1 MITLERIRL
10 VNWHNFADTVIDV
23 GNRCLL
29 AGDNGSGKSTIIDAI
44 QYAMAADLRKARF
57 NAAAGDRKGGRDLI
71 GYVRCKLGADDTEYH
86 RGDTVAHVM
95 LEFSWPRSTAGMG
108 GELPGRFV
116 AAVCVEAY
124 TDGKV
129 SEHFWIGDNLSVA
142 AVPVRTTEGTPG
154 NPGIPLVYRQF
165 RERLA
170 GTEIFFYD
178 SKRFYLKDFTNR
190 LGVYRRYAEYN
201 PYLEAFTRSVSFT
214 PLVSVDRF
222 VCDYIL
228 EDRPVEI
235 TAMKDNLE
243 SYKEA
248 DRQARGAVLRI
259 DALKKINSR
268 AVEWRNCLSLILKQE
283 YLKLRI
289 ERDLE
294 AQKREDKSRRLAEAE
309 EKIRFLE
316 KEIAGLDR
324 QRFEW
329 GQEQRETEASLAA
342 NETHLL
348 YQRIEERI
356 RRLQKDL
363 EEAEP
368 RRDRFL
374 LLKSQCEDLLGRPLG
389 EDPAADMQVVEEEEA
404 KSRAEK
410 DVERRLKTEA
420 ALALREALAELAD
433 LEQGILRYPEA
444 PTSFR
449 NALEAAGINAWFLA
463 DTAEI
468 DDPAW
473 ADAVE
478 GWLNTRRFAL
488 LVDPG
493 EFQKALE
500 IYDRLP
506 RSVGGALLPNLE
518 KMRDAAKRKGSLAE
532 LVSATSPYAR
542 IYLDYVLGEV
552 IRADLS
558 NLKKYAF
565 AVTKECMSYGN
576 HTASRIREDVYRRH
590 YLGQAARKERQ
601 EFLRAESERLKRE
614 RDAAESREKEAENR
628 EELFHRAAR
637 TITELQFLVSAV
649 EDCEKFAADL
659 ARSQEELAA
668 VDTASFR
675 ELQEKRDALAARI
688 RDAETDMN
696 RLHGNLGGVNQSAAA
711 LREELAALERSLEE
725 KAGVIRAFGEAHPLE
740 IGECEAYAEKQI
752 ERSNL
757 RDLANNY
764 ESTLKGN
771 RTKVENL
778 KKEYQNLAQG
788 YDREFNALLSLDPA
802 ENGEAERIL
811 KRLEISELPEYRE
824 KIARARRDAE
834 REFKEHFI
842 SRLNELIEEARESF
856 QEINEILRVLSF
868 GRDQYRF
875 TLEERNDRKGQI
887 EIIRKAAAIPAQEET
902 LFSQITDPVELKA
915 AQDLFER
922 ILNANLDSPE
932 LRSICDY
939 RTYFRYDIK
948 IKETDVIDPASGKP
962 MELSLSKVLR
972 EKSGGETQTPYY
984 VAIAAS
990 FYRFYKP
997 QPETTIRLVM
1007 FDEAFNRMDDER
1019 IGKILKFYRDLNI
1032 QLISSVP
1039 TEKIEAIA
1047 PHMDR
1052 INLVIRHGFSA
1063 KVRDFHSDETASGA
1077 PNADG
1082 VTSAGDARTAAG
1094 SSNADDV
1101 TFGGDARTAA
1111 GAANADG
1118 VTSGGKVAAVKAE
1131 S

>member
-10 VNWHNFADTVIDV
+10 VNWHNFADTVIDI

-57 NAAAGDRKGGRDLI
+57 NAAAGDRKGGRDLA

-95 LEFSWPRSTAGMG
+95 LEFSWNAGG
-108 GELPGRFV
+108 GPDADSIFV

-124 TDGKV
+124 TDGKIT
-129 SEHFWIGDNLSVA
+129 EHFWIGDNITVA
-142 AVPVRTTEGTPG
+142 AVPVRAADGEPG
-154 NPGIPLVYRQF
+154 NLGVPLVYRRF
-165 RERLA
+165 RDSMGEDR
-170 GTEIFFYD
+170 IVFYD
-178 SKRFYLKDFTNR
+178 SKRLYLRDFTVR
-190 LGVYRRYAEYN
+190 LGVFRRYAEYN

-259 DALKKINSR
+259 EALKKINSR
-268 AVEWRNCLSLILKQE
+268 AAEWRNYQGLILKQE
-283 YLKLRI
+283 YLKLCI

-294 AQKREDKSRRLAEAE
+294 KQKRSDTLCRLGEAE

-316 KEIAGLDR
+316 KEITGLDR

-329 GQEQRETEASLAA
+329 EQEQRETEMSLAA
-342 NETHLL
+342 NETRIL
-348 YQRIEERI
+348 YLRIEERI
-356 RRLQKDL
+356 DRLQKNL

-374 LLKSQCEDLLGRPLG
+374 LLKSQCESLLGRPLG
-389 EDPAADMQVVEEEEA
+389 EDPAADMRVVEDEEA
-404 KSRAEK
+404 RSRAEK
-410 DVERRLKTEA
+410 DEARRLETET
-420 ALALREALAELAD
+420 ALALREALSELAD
-433 LEQGILRYPEA
+433 LEKGLPRYPEA
-444 PTSFR
+444 PETLR
-449 NALEAAGINAWFLA
+449 GALEKAGIDAWFLA

-488 LVDPG
+488 LVDPA
-493 EFQKALE
+493 EFQRALE

-518 KMRDAAKRKGSLAE
+518 KMRDAVKRKGSLAE
-532 LVSATSPYAR
+532 LVSAASPYAR

-552 IRADLS
+552 MRADIPS
-558 NLKKYAF
+558 LKKHAF

-590 YLGQAARKERQ
+590 YLGQAARKERR
-601 EFLRAESERLKRE
+601 EFLRTESERLKKE
-614 RDAAESREKEAENR
+614 RDAAEIRGKEAEIR
-628 EELFHRAAR
+628 EDLFHRAAR
-637 TITELQFLVSAV
+637 TITELQFLLPAV
-649 EDCEKFAADL
+649 ETCEKLSAGLDR
-659 ARSQEELAA
+659 ARTELAA

-688 RDAETDMN
+688 RNAETDIN
-696 RLHGNLGGVNQSAAA
+696 RLHGNLGGVNQSAASF
-711 LREELAALERSLEE
+711 REELAALDASLEG
-725 KAGVIRAFGEAHPLE
+725 KAAFIRSFGEAHPLE
-740 IGECEAYAEKQI
+740 IGECENYAEKQI
-752 ERSNL
+752 EKNSL
-757 RDLANNY
+757 RDLANSY
-764 ESTLKGN
+764 ESTLKGF
-771 RTKVENL
+771 RSRLENL
-778 KKEYQNLAQG
+778 KREYQNLAQN
-788 YDREFNALLSLDPA
+788 YDREFNALLSLDPS
-802 ENGEAERIL
+802 EHDEAERIL

-856 QEINEILRVLSF
+856 NEINDILKTLNF

-875 TLEERNDRKGQI
+875 TLEERSDRKGQI

-902 LFSQITDPVELKA
+902 LFSQITDPAEYKA

-948 IKETDVIDPASGKP
+948 IKETDVINAASGNP

-997 QPETTIRLVM
+997 QIETTIRLVM

-1063 KVRDFHSDETASGA
+1063 KVRDFHSDEAAAGEV
-1077 PNADG
+1077 NADG
-1082 VTSAGDARTAAG
+1082 VTSAGKAG
-1094 SSNADDV
+1094 
-1101 TFGGDARTAA
+1101 
-1111 GAANADG
+1111 
-1118 VTSGGKVAAVKAE
+1118 AVKAE

>member
-10 VNWHNFADTVIDV
+10 VNWHNFADTVIDI

-57 NAAAGDRKGGRDLI
+57 NAAAGDRKGGRDLA

-95 LEFSWPRSTAGMG
+95 LEFSWPRSAASTGTG
-108 GELPGRFV
+108 LPAADKAPAHGRFT

-129 SEHFWIGDNLSVA
+129 TEHFWIGDEVPVA
-142 AVPVRTTEGTPG
+142 EVPVRTAEGAPF
-154 NPGIPLVYRQF
+154 VYRRF
-165 RERLA
+165 RDNLA
-170 GTEIFFYD
+170 GDRIVFYD
-178 SKRFYLKDFTNR
+178 SKRLYLRDFTGR
-190 LGVYRRYAEYN
+190 LGVFRRYAEYN

-235 TAMKDNLE
+235 TTMKDNLE

-248 DRQARGAVLRI
+248 DRQARNAALRI
-259 DALKKINSR
+259 DALKKITGR
-268 AVEWRNCLSLILKQE
+268 AAEWRNYQGLILKQE
-283 YLKLRI
+283 FLKLRI

-294 AQKREDKSRRLAEAE
+294 EQKRADKLRRLAEAE

-316 KEIAGLDR
+316 REIAGLDR
-324 QRFEW
+324 RRFEW
-329 GQEQRETEASLAA
+329 EQEQRETETSLAA
-342 NETHLL
+342 NETHIL
-348 YQRIEERI
+348 YLRIEERI
-356 RRLQKDL
+356 GRLQKDL

-374 LLKSQCEDLLGRPLG
+374 LLKSQCESLLGRPLD
-389 EDPAADMQVVEEEEA
+389 EDPARDLEAVEEEEA
-404 KSRAEK
+404 KNRAEK
-410 DVERRLKTEA
+410 DEARRLKTEA
-420 ALALREALAELAD
+420 AAALREVLAELAD
-433 LEQGILRYPEA
+433 LDKGILRYPEA
-444 PTSFR
+444 PTALR
-449 NALEAAGINAWFLA
+449 DALEKAGIAAWFLA

-488 LVDPG
+488 LVDPA

-500 IYDRLP
+500 IYDGLP
-506 RSVGGALLPNLE
+506 RNIGGALLPNLE
-518 KMRDAAKRKGSLAE
+518 KMRDAEKRKGSLAE
-532 LVSATSPYAR
+532 LVSASSPYAR

-552 IRADLS
+552 IRAGIDD
-558 NLKKYAF
+558 LKKYPF
-565 AVTKECMSYGN
+565 AVTKECMSYGS
-576 HTASRIREDVYRRH
+576 HTASRIREEVYRRH
-590 YLGQAARKERQ
+590 YLGQAARKERR
-601 EFLRAESERLKRE
+601 EFLQAESERLKGE
-614 RDAAESREKEAENR
+614 RDTAEAREKEAEKR

-637 TITELQFLVSAV
+637 TITELQFLLPALAA
-649 EDCEKFAADL
+649 CERLAADL
-659 ARSQEELAA
+659 ARSREELAA
-668 VDTASFR
+668 VDTAGFR
-675 ELQEKRDALAARI
+675 ELQEKREALI
-688 RDAETDMN
+688 RQIREAETEIN
-696 RLHGNLGGVNQSAAA
+696 RLHGSLGGVNRDAAA
-711 LREELAALERSLEE
+711 LREESAALEVSLAE
-725 KAGVIRAFGEAHPLE
+725 KAAVIRSFGEAHPLE

-752 ERSNL
+752 EKNSL
-757 RDLANNY
+757 RDLSGSY
-764 ESTLKGN
+764 ESTLKN
-771 RTKVENL
+771 FRSRTENL
-778 KKEYQNLAQG
+778 KKEYQNLVQN
-788 YDREFNALLSLDPA
+788 YEREFNAFLSLEPS

-811 KRLEISELPEYRE
+811 RRLEISELPEYRE

-856 QEINEILRVLSF
+856 QEINEILRSLSF

-875 TLEERNDRKGQI
+875 TLEERSDRKGQI
-887 EIIRKAAAIPAQEET
+887 EIIRKAAAIPPQEET
-902 LFSQITDPVELKA
+902 LFSQITDPAELKA

-948 IKETDVIDPASGKP
+948 IRETDVIDPASGKP

-997 QPETTIRLVM
+997 QTETTVRLVM

-1032 QLISSVP
+1032 QIISSVP

-1063 KVRDFHSDETASGA
+1063 KVRDFHSDETV
-1077 PNADG
+1077 PAD
-1082 VTSAGDARTAAG
+1082 AATAEA
-1094 SSNADDV
+1094 
-1101 TFGGDARTAA
+1101 
-1111 GAANADG
+1111 
-1118 VTSGGKVAAVKAE
+1118 
-1131 S
+1131 

>member
-10 VNWHNFADTVIDV
+10 VNWHNFADAVIDI

-57 NAAAGDRKGGRDLI
+57 NAAAGDRKGGRDLM

-95 LEFSWPRSTAGMG
+95 LEFSWPRNTASG
-108 GELPGRFV
+108 PAVQGRFI
-116 AAVCVEAY
+116 AGVCVEAY
-124 TDGKV
+124 TDGKLT
-129 SEHFWIGDNLSVA
+129 EHFWLGDEVSVA
-142 AVPVRTTEGTPG
+142 EIAVRTAEGA
-154 NPGIPLVYRQF
+154 PGISGNPLVYRQF
-165 RERLA
+165 RNSLESDA
-170 GTEIFFYD
+170 IIFYE
-178 SKRFYLKDFTNR
+178 SKRLYLKDFTGR
-190 LGVYRRYAEYN
+190 LGVFRRYAEYN

-248 DRQARGAVLRI
+248 DRQARNAILRI
-259 DALKKINSR
+259 EALKKINSR
-268 AVEWRNCLSLILKQE
+268 AAEWRNYQGLILKQE

-294 AQKREDKSRRLAEAE
+294 EQRREDKTRRLGEAE

-324 QRFEW
+324 RRFEW
-329 GQEQRETEASLAA
+329 EQEQRETEASLAA
-342 NETHLL
+342 NETHIL
-348 YQRIEERI
+348 YTRIEERI
-356 RRLQKDL
+356 GRLQKDL
-363 EEAEP
+363 EEAAP
-368 RRDRFL
+368 RRDRFF
-374 LLKSQCEDLLGRPLG
+374 LLKGQCESLLGRPLG
-389 EDPAADMQVVEEEEA
+389 TDPARDMEAVEAEEA
-404 KSRAEK
+404 GSRAEK
-410 DVERRLKTEA
+410 DETRRLKTDA
-420 ALALREALAELAD
+420 ALALRETLSELAD
-433 LEQGILRYPEA
+433 LEKGLLRYPEA
-444 PTSFR
+444 PTALR
-449 NALEAAGINAWFLA
+449 EALEKAGIDAWFLA

-488 LVDPG
+488 LVDPA
-493 EFQKALE
+493 EFQRALE
-500 IYDRLP
+500 IYDKLP
-506 RSVGGALLPNLE
+506 RNVGGALLPNLE
-518 KMRDAAKRKGSLAE
+518 KMRDAEKRKGSLAE
-532 LVSATSPYAR
+532 LVSASSPYAR

-552 IRADLS
+552 IRAEIGS
-558 NLKKYAF
+558 LKRYPF
-565 AVTKECMSYGN
+565 AVTRECMSYGS
-576 HTASRIREDVYRRH
+576 HTASRIREEVYRRH
-590 YLGQAARKERQ
+590 YLGQAARKERR
-601 EFLRAESERLKRE
+601 EFLQAESERLKRE
-614 RDAAESREKEAENR
+614 RDAAEAREKEAASR

-637 TITELQFLVSAV
+637 TITELQFLLPAV
-649 EDCEKFAADL
+649 EACEKLSADL
-659 ARSQEELAA
+659 ARSREELAA

-675 ELQEKRDALAARI
+675 ELEEKRETLIKQI
-688 RDAETDMN
+688 REAETEIN
-696 RLHGNLGGVNQSAAA
+696 RLHGSLGGVNQTAAG
-711 LREELAALERSLEE
+711 LRDDLAALALSLEE
-725 KAGVIRAFGEAHPLE
+725 RAASIRAFGEAHPLE
-740 IGECEAYAEKQI
+740 AGECEIYAEKQI
-752 ERSNL
+752 EKTSL
-757 RDLANNY
+757 RDLSNSY
-764 ESTLKGN
+764 ESTLKGF
-771 RTKVENL
+771 RSRVENL
-778 KKEYQNLAQG
+778 KKEYQNLVQN
-788 YDREFNALLSLDPA
+788 YDREFNALLSLEPA

-856 QEINEILRVLSF
+856 QEINEILRSLSF

-875 TLEERNDRKGQI
+875 TLEERSDRKGQI

-962 MELSLSKVLR
+962 MELSLSRVLR

-990 FYRFYKP
+990 SYRFYKP
-997 QPETTIRLVM
+997 QPETTVRLVM

-1032 QLISSVP
+1032 QIISSVP

-1063 KVRDFHSDETASGA
+1063 KVRDFHSDENVG
-1077 PNADG
+1077 
-1082 VTSAGDARTAAG
+1082 
-1094 SSNADDV
+1094 
-1101 TFGGDARTAA
+1101 GGDKRIRCTIHPCQE
-1111 GAANADG
+1111 
-1118 VTSGGKVAAVKAE
+1118 GGLK
-1131 S
+1131 

>member
-10 VNWHNFADTVIDV
+10 VNWHNFEDTVIHI
-23 GNRCLL
+23 GNRCLF

-57 NAAAGDRKGGRDLI
+57 NAAAGDRKGGRDLM

-95 LEFSWPRSTAGMG
+95 LEFSLTADAGTGNG
-108 GELPGRFV
+108 GNFPGPGGFA

-129 SEHFWIGDNLSVA
+129 TEHFWIGDHVQIA
-142 AVPVRTTEGTPG
+142 AVPVGTAEGA
-154 NPGIPLVYRQF
+154 PLVYRQF
-165 RERLA
+165 RDLLA
-170 GTEIFFYD
+170 GGNIVFYD
-178 SKRFYLKDFTNR
+178 SKRLYLRDFTNR
-190 LGVYRRYAEYN
+190 LGVWRRYAEYN
-201 PYLEAFTRSVSFT
+201 PYLEAFTRSISFT

-248 DRQARGAVLRI
+248 DRQARGAVQRI
-259 DALKKINSR
+259 EALKKITGR
-268 AVEWRNCLSLILKQE
+268 AAEWRNYQGHILKQE

-289 ERDLE
+289 EQDLE
-294 AQKREDKSRRLAEAE
+294 EQKRQDKLRRLGEAE

-329 GQEQRETEASLAA
+329 EQEQRETDASLAA
-342 NETHLL
+342 NETHIL
-348 YQRIEERI
+348 YLRIEERI
-356 RRLQKDL
+356 GRIQKDL
-363 EEAEP
+363 EETRP
-368 RRDRFL
+368 RADRYR
-374 LLKSQCEDLLGRPLG
+374 LLKSQCESLLGRPLG
-389 EDPAADMQVVEEEEA
+389 KDPASDMSFVEGEEQKSRTEKEEA
-404 KSRAEK
+404 
-410 DVERRLKTEA
+410 RRLKNEA
-420 ALALREALAELAD
+420 ALALREVLAELAD
-433 LEQGILRYPEA
+433 LSKGILRYPEA
-444 PTSFR
+444 PTALR
-449 NALEAAGINAWFLA
+449 DALERAGITAWFLA
-463 DTAEI
+463 DIAEV

-478 GWLNTRRFAL
+478 GWLNFRRFAL
-488 LVDPG
+488 LVDPA
-493 EFQKALE
+493 EFQGALE

-506 RSVGGALLPNLE
+506 RNIAGAFLPNLE
-518 KMRDAAKRKGSLAE
+518 KMREAEKRKGSLAE
-532 LVSATSPYAR
+532 LVSASSPYAR
-542 IYLDYVLGEV
+542 IYLDYVLGNV
-552 IRADLS
+552 MCADIGS
-558 NLKKYAF
+558 LKKYSF

-576 HTASRIREDVYRRH
+576 HTASRIREEVYRRH
-590 YLGQAARKERQ
+590 YLGQAARKERR
-601 EFLRAESERLKRE
+601 EFLLAESERLRRE
-614 RDAAESREKEAENR
+614 RDAAETREKEAEIR
-628 EELFHRAAR
+628 EELFHRTIR
-637 TITELQFLVSAV
+637 TLTELQFLFPAV
-649 EDCEKFAADL
+649 ETCEKLTADL
-659 ARSQEELAA
+659 ARSREELAA
-668 VDTASFR
+668 LDTASFR

-688 RDAETDMN
+688 RDTEMEIN
-696 RLHGNLGGVNQSAAA
+696 RLHESLGGVNRSAAA
-711 LREELAALERSLEE
+711 FQEDLAALALSLEE
-725 KAGVIRAFGEAHPLE
+725 KAEAIRSFGEAHPLE
-740 IGECEAYAEKQI
+740 IGECEAHAEKQI
-752 ERSNL
+752 EKNSL
-757 RDLANNY
+757 QDLANSY
-764 ESTLKGN
+764 ESTLKGY
-771 RTKVENL
+771 RTRVENL
-778 KKEYQNLAQG
+778 KKEYQNLAQA
-788 YDREFNALLSLDPA
+788 YDREFNALLSLEPS
-802 ENGEAERIL
+802 ENEEAVRIL
-811 KRLEISELPEYRE
+811 RRLEISELPEYRE

-856 QEINEILRVLSF
+856 REINDILRSLSF
-868 GRDQYRF
+868 GRDQYHF
-875 TLEERNDRKGQI
+875 SLEERNDRKGQI

-915 AQDLFER
+915 AQDLFDR

-948 IKETDVIDPASGKP
+948 IKETDVIDPVSGKP

-990 FYRFYKP
+990 FYRFFKAR
-997 QPETTIRLVM
+997 PESTIRLVM

-1032 QLISSVP
+1032 QIISSVP

-1063 KVRDFHSDETASGA
+1063 RVRDFHSEDT
-1077 PNADG
+1077 
-1082 VTSAGDARTAAG
+1082 
-1094 SSNADDV
+1094 
-1101 TFGGDARTAA
+1101 A
-1111 GAANADG
+1111 GAA
-1118 VTSGGKVAAVKAE
+1118 VKGGA
-1131 S
+1131 

>member
-1 MITLERIRL
+1 
-10 VNWHNFADTVIDV
+10 
-23 GNRCLL
+23 
-29 AGDNGSGKSTIIDAI
+29 
-44 QYAMAADLRKARF
+44 
-57 NAAAGDRKGGRDLI
+57 
-71 GYVRCKLGADDTEYH
+71 
-86 RGDTVAHVM
+86 
-95 LEFSWPRSTAGMG
+95 
-108 GELPGRFV
+108 
-116 AAVCVEAY
+116 
-124 TDGKV
+124 
-129 SEHFWIGDNLSVA
+129 
-142 AVPVRTTEGTPG
+142 
-154 NPGIPLVYRQF
+154 
-165 RERLA
+165 
-170 GTEIFFYD
+170 
-178 SKRFYLKDFTNR
+178 
-190 LGVYRRYAEYN
+190 
-201 PYLEAFTRSVSFT
+201 
-214 PLVSVDRF
+214 VDRF

-248 DRQARGAVLRI
+248 DRQARGAVQRI
-259 DALKKINSR
+259 DALRTITGR
-268 AVEWRNCLSLILKQE
+268 AAEWRNYQGLILKQE

-294 AQKREDKSRRLAEAE
+294 EQKREDKTRRLAEAG

-324 QRFEW
+324 RRFEW
-329 GQEQRETEASLAA
+329 EQEQRETEASLAA
-342 NETHLL
+342 NETHIL
-348 YQRIEERI
+348 YLRIEERI
-356 RRLQKDL
+356 GRLQKDL

-374 LLKSQCEDLLGRPLG
+374 LLKGQCESLLGRPLG
-389 EDPAADMQVVEEEEA
+389 EDPAGDMEAVEEEEA
-404 KSRAEK
+404 KNRAEK
-410 DVERRLKTEA
+410 DEARRLKTEA
-420 ALALREALAELAD
+420 AEALREVLSELAD
-433 LEQGILRYPEA
+433 LEKGLLRYPEA
-444 PTSFR
+444 PTALR
-449 NALEAAGINAWFLA
+449 DALEKMGIAAWFLA

-488 LVDPG
+488 LVDPA

-506 RSVGGALLPNLE
+506 RNIGGALLPNLE
-518 KMRDAAKRKGSLAE
+518 KMRGAEKRKGSLAE
-532 LVSATSPYAR
+532 LVSASSPYAR

-552 IRADLS
+552 IRAEIG
-558 NLKKYAF
+558 NLKKYPF

-576 HTASRIREDVYRRH
+576 HTASRIREDVYRRR
-590 YLGQAARKERQ
+590 YLGQAARKERR
-601 EFLRAESERLKRE
+601 EFLQAESERLKQE
-614 RDAAESREKEAENR
+614 RDAAEAREREAAAR

-637 TITELQFLVSAV
+637 TITELQFLLPAV
-649 EDCEKFAADL
+649 ETCEKLSADL
-659 ARSQEELAA
+659 ARSREELAA
-668 VDTASFR
+668 VDTTSFR
-675 ELQEKRDALAARI
+675 ELQEKREALIKQI
-688 RDAETDMN
+688 REAETEIN
-696 RLHGNLGGVNQSAAA
+696 RLHGNLGGVNQTAAG
-711 LREELAALERSLEE
+711 LREELAALELSLEE
-725 KAGVIRAFGEAHPLE
+725 KAASIRAFGEAHPLE
-740 IGECEAYAEKQI
+740 IGECETYAEKQI
-752 ERSNL
+752 EKNTLKDLSNS
-757 RDLANNY
+757 Y
-764 ESTLKGN
+764 ESTLKGF
-771 RTKVENL
+771 RSRSENL
-778 KKEYQNLAQG
+778 KKEYQNLVQS
-788 YDREFNALLSLDPA
+788 YDREFNALLSLEPS
-802 ENGEAERIL
+802 ENDEAERIL

-856 QEINEILRVLSF
+856 QEINEILRSLSF

-875 TLEERNDRKGQI
+875 TLEEKSDRKGQI
-887 EIIRKAAAIPAQEET
+887 EIIRKAAAIPPQEET

-948 IKETDVIDPASGKP
+948 IKETDVIDPVSGKP

-997 QPETTIRLVM
+997 QPETTVRLVM

-1032 QLISSVP
+1032 QIISSVP

-1063 KVRDFHSDETASGA
+1063 KVRDFHSDE
-1077 PNADG
+1077 NAANGMTD
-1082 VTSAGDARTAAG
+1082 
-1094 SSNADDV
+1094 
-1101 TFGGDARTAA
+1101 
-1111 GAANADG
+1111 GAAPKTLEA
-1118 VTSGGKVAAVKAE
+1118 
-1131 S
+1131 

>member
-10 VNWHNFADTVIDV
+10 VNWHNFADTVIDI

-29 AGDNGSGKSTIIDAI
+29 AGDNGSGKSTIIDAV

-71 GYVRCKLGADDTEYH
+71 GYVRCKLGAEDTEYH

-95 LEFSWPRSTAGMG
+95 LEFSCPRNVAQDGFAAHGS
-108 GELPGRFV
+108 FV

-124 TDGKV
+124 TDGKLT
-129 SEHFWIGDNLSVA
+129 EHFWIGDGVSA
-142 AVPVRTTEGTPG
+142 ASAPVRAADGE
-154 NPGIPLVYRQF
+154 PLTYRRF
-165 RERLA
+165 RDGLA
-170 GTEIFFYD
+170 ADNIVFYD
-178 SKRFYLKDFTNR
+178 SKRLYLRDFTGR
-190 LGVYRRYAEYN
+190 LGVFRRYAEYN

-248 DRQARGAVLRI
+248 DRQARNAALRI
-259 DALKKINSR
+259 DALKKISGR
-268 AVEWRNCLSLILKQE
+268 AAEWRNYRGLILKQE

-294 AQKREDKSRRLAEAE
+294 EQKQTERLRRLAEAG

-316 KEIAGLDR
+316 KEIAGFDR
-324 QRFEW
+324 RRFEW
-329 GQEQRETEASLAA
+329 EQERRETETSLAA

-348 YQRIEERI
+348 YQRIGERI
-356 RRLQKDL
+356 ARLQKDL
-363 EEAEP
+363 EDAEP

-374 LLKSQCEDLLGRPLG
+374 LLKAQCESLLGRPLG
-389 EDPAADMQVVEEEEA
+389 EDPAGDMEAVEGEEA
-404 KSRAEK
+404 KSRVEK
-410 DVERRLKTEA
+410 DEARRQKAEA
-420 ALALREALAELAD
+420 ALALREALAELTD
-433 LEQGILRYPEA
+433 LENGLSRYPEA
-444 PTSFR
+444 PTALR
-449 NALEAAGINAWFLA
+449 DALEKAGIAAWFLA

-488 LVDPG
+488 LVDPA

-506 RSVGGALLPNLE
+506 RNIGGALLPNLDR
-518 KMRDAAKRKGSLAE
+518 MRDAKQQKGSLAE
-532 LVSATSPYAR
+532 LVGAASPYAR

-552 IRADLS
+552 IRAETG

-565 AVTKECMSYGN
+565 AVTKECMSYGS
-576 HTASRIREDVYRRH
+576 HTASRIREEVYRRH
-590 YLGQAARKERQ
+590 YLGQAARKKRR
-601 EFLRAESERLKRE
+601 EFLQGESERLRRE
-614 RDAAESREKEAENR
+614 RDAAESREKEAERR

-637 TITELQFLVSAV
+637 TITELQFLLPAV
-649 EDCEKFAADL
+649 DVCQTLSADL
-659 ARSQEELAA
+659 ARSREELAA
-668 VDTASFR
+668 VDTAGFR
-675 ELQEKRDALAARI
+675 ELQEKRDALIRRI
-688 RDAETDMN
+688 REAETEIN
-696 RLHGNLGGVNQSAAA
+696 RLHESLGGVNRNAVD
-711 LREELAALERSLEE
+711 LRDELAALEHSLEE
-725 KAGVIRAFGEAHPLE
+725 KAGAIRSFGEAHPLE
-740 IGECEAYAEKQI
+740 IGECEGYAEKQI
-752 ERSNL
+752 EKNSL
-757 RDLANNY
+757 QDLANSY
-764 ESTLKGN
+764 ESTLKN
-771 RTKVENL
+771 FRSRTENL
-778 KKEYQNLAQG
+778 KKEYQNLAQT

-802 ENGEAERIL
+802 ENEEAERIL

-856 QEINEILRVLSF
+856 QEINEILRSLSF

-875 TLEERNDRKGQI
+875 ALEERSDRKGQI
-887 EIIRKAAAIPAQEET
+887 EIIRKAAAIPVQEET
-902 LFSQITDPVELKA
+902 LFSQITDPAELKA

-932 LRSICDY
+932 LRNICDY

-962 MELSLSKVLR
+962 MELSLSRVLR

-997 QPETTIRLVM
+997 QPETTVRLVM

-1032 QLISSVP
+1032 QIISSVP

-1063 KVRDFHSDETASGA
+1063 RVRDFHTDEPA
-1077 PNADG
+1077 ADG
-1082 VTSAGDARTAAG
+1082 AAG
-1094 SSNADDV
+1094 
-1101 TFGGDARTAA
+1101 GTAP
-1111 GAANADG
+1111 
-1118 VTSGGKVAAVKAE
+1118 TAVEA
-1131 S
+1131 

>member
-10 VNWHNFADTVIDV
+10 VNWHNFEDTVIDI

-29 AGDNGSGKSTIIDAI
+29 AGDNGSGKSTIIDAV

-57 NAAAGDRKGGRDLI
+57 NAAAGDRKGGRDLM
-71 GYVRCKLGADDTEYH
+71 GYIRCKLGADETEYH
-86 RGDTVAHVM
+86 RGDTVGHVM
-95 LEFSWPRSTAGMG
+95 LEFSVTAGTAAGTGNPFPAPG
-108 GELPGRFV
+108 GF
-116 AAVCVEAY
+116 AAGVCVEAY
-124 TDGKV
+124 TDGKIT
-129 SEHFWIGDNLSVA
+129 EHFWIGGKVRIA
-142 AVPVRTTEGTPG
+142 AVPARTAEE
-154 NPGIPLVYRQF
+154 IPLVYRQF
-165 RERLA
+165 RDLLS
-170 GTEIFFYD
+170 GDNLVFYD
-178 SKRFYLKDFTNR
+178 SKRLYLRDFTNR
-190 LGVYRRYAEYN
+190 LGVWRRYAEYN

-259 DALKKINSR
+259 EALKKINSR
-268 AVEWRNCLSLILKQE
+268 AAEWRNYEGLILKQE

-294 AQKREDKSRRLAEAE
+294 EQKKEDKRGRLTEAE

-316 KEIAGLDR
+316 KEITGLDR

-329 GQEQRETEASLAA
+329 EQEQRETEASLAA
-342 NETHLL
+342 NETHIL
-348 YQRIEERI
+348 YRRIEERI
-356 RRLQKDL
+356 GRLQKDL
-363 EEAEP
+363 EEEEP
-368 RRDRFL
+368 RRDRFI
-374 LLKSQCEDLLGRPLG
+374 LLKSQCESLLGRPLG
-389 EDPAADMQVVEEEEA
+389 EDPAADTRIVEEEEA

-410 DVERRLKTEA
+410 DEARRLKTEA
-420 ALALREALAELAD
+420 ALALREVLAELAD
-433 LEQGILRYPEA
+433 LEKGILRYPEA
-444 PTSFR
+444 PTALR
-449 NALEAAGINAWFLA
+449 NALDKAGITAWFLA

-493 EFQKALE
+493 EFQRALE
-500 IYDRLP
+500 IYDSLP

-532 LVSATSPYAR
+532 LVGAASPYAR

-552 IRADLS
+552 IRADIS
-558 NLKKYAF
+558 NLKKYPF

-576 HTASRIREDVYRRH
+576 HTASRIREEVYRRH
-590 YLGQAARKERQ
+590 YLGQAARKERH
-601 EFLRAESERLKRE
+601 EFLQAESERLRRE
-614 RDAAESREKEAENR
+614 RDAAESQEKEAENR
-628 EELFHRAAR
+628 EGLFHRAVR
-637 TITELQFLVSAV
+637 TIMELQLLLPAV
-649 EDCEKFAADL
+649 EACEKLSADL
-659 ARSQEELAA
+659 ARSREELAS

-688 RDAETDMN
+688 RNAETDMN
-696 RLHGNLGGVNQSAAA
+696 RLYGNLGGVNQSAAA
-711 LREELAALERSLEE
+711 LREELAALDISLGKKAEAIRS
-725 KAGVIRAFGEAHPLE
+725 FGEAHPLE
-740 IGECEAYAEKQI
+740 IGECETYAEKQI
-752 ERSNL
+752 EKTSL
-757 RDLANNY
+757 RDLSNSY
-764 ESTLKGN
+764 ESTLKGF
-771 RTKVENL
+771 RSRAENL
-778 KKEYQNLAQG
+778 KREYQNLAQG
-788 YDREFNALLSLDPA
+788 YDREFNALLSLYPA

-811 KRLEISELPEYRE
+811 RRLEVSELPEYRE

-842 SRLNELIEEARESF
+842 SRLNELIEDARESF
-856 QEINEILRVLSF
+856 REINDILRSLSF
-868 GRDQYRF
+868 GRDQYHF
-875 TLEERNDRKGQI
+875 SLEERNDRKGQI
-887 EIIRKAAAIPAQEET
+887 EVIRKAAAIPVQEDN
-902 LFSQITDPVELKA
+902 LFSQLVDPAELKA
-915 AQDLFER
+915 AQDLFDR
-922 ILNANLDSPE
+922 ILNANPDSPE

-939 RTYFRYDIK
+939 RTYFRYDIR
-948 IKETDVIDPASGKP
+948 IKETDVIDPNSGKP

-997 QPETTIRLVM
+997 RPESTIRLVM

-1032 QLISSVP
+1032 QIISSVP

-1063 KVRDFHSDETASGA
+1063 RVRDFHSDESVPAVTAEA
-1077 PNADG
+1077 
-1082 VTSAGDARTAAG
+1082 
-1094 SSNADDV
+1094 
-1101 TFGGDARTAA
+1101 
-1111 GAANADG
+1111 
-1118 VTSGGKVAAVKAE
+1118 
-1131 S
+1131 

>member
-10 VNWHNFADTVIDV
+10 VNWHNFADTVIDI

-57 NAAAGDRKGGRDLI
+57 NAAAGDRKGGRDLM
-71 GYVRCKLGADDTEYH
+71 GYVRCKLGAEDTEYH
-86 RGDTVAHVM
+86 RGDTVAHVL
-95 LEFSWPRSTAGMG
+95 LEFSWPRNPPPAGPAPA
-108 GELPGRFV
+108 LGRFV
-116 AAVCVEAY
+116 AGVCVEAY

-129 SEHFWIGDNLSVA
+129 TEHFWIGDEVSA
-142 AVPVRTTEGTPG
+142 ALVPVRTAERQ
-154 NPGIPLVYRQF
+154 PLVYRQF
-165 RERLA
+165 RDTLA
-170 GTEIFFYD
+170 GDNVVFYE
-178 SKRFYLKDFTNR
+178 SKRLYLRDFTGR
-190 LGVYRRYAEYN
+190 LGVFRRYAEYN

-248 DRQARGAVLRI
+248 DRQARNAVLRI
-259 DALKKINSR
+259 EALKKISGR
-268 AVEWRNCLSLILKQE
+268 AAEWRNYQGLILKQE

-294 AQKREDKSRRLAEAE
+294 EQSRADKVRRLGEAE

-324 QRFEW
+324 RRFEW
-329 GQEQRETEASLAA
+329 EQEQRETEASLAA
-342 NETHLL
+342 NETHIL
-348 YQRIEERI
+348 YTRIEERI
-356 RRLQKDL
+356 GRLQKDL
-363 EEAEP
+363 EEAAP

-374 LLKSQCEDLLGRPLG
+374 LLKAQCESLLGRPLG
-389 EDPAADMQVVEEEEA
+389 EDPAADMEAVEEEEA

-410 DVERRLKTEA
+410 DEARRLKTEA
-420 ALALREALAELAD
+420 AAALREVLAELAD
-433 LEQGILRYPEA
+433 LEKGILRYPEA
-444 PTSFR
+444 PTALR
-449 NALEAAGINAWFLA
+449 DALEKAGIDAWFLA

-468 DDPAW
+468 EDPAW

-488 LVDPG
+488 LVDPAA
-493 EFQKALE
+493 FQRALE

-506 RSVGGALLPNLE
+506 RNIGGALLPNLD
-518 KMRDAAKRKGSLAE
+518 KMRDAEKRKGSLAE
-532 LVSATSPYAR
+532 LVGAASPYAR

-552 IRADLS
+552 IRAEIG
-558 NLKKYAF
+558 NLKKHPF

-576 HTASRIREDVYRRH
+576 HTASRIREDIYRRH
-590 YLGQAARKERQ
+590 YLGQAARKERR
-601 EFLRAESERLKRE
+601 EFLQAESERLKRE
-614 RDAAESREKEAENR
+614 RDAAEDREKAAAAR
-628 EELFHRAAR
+628 EDLFHRAAR
-637 TITELQFLVSAV
+637 TITELQFLLPAV
-649 EDCEKFAADL
+649 EACQKLAADL

-675 ELQEKRDALAARI
+675 ELEEKREALI
-688 RDAETDMN
+688 RQVREAETEIN

-711 LREELAALERSLEE
+711 LREESAALERSLEE
-725 KAGVIRAFGEAHPLE
+725 KAAAIRAFGEAHPLE
-740 IGECEAYAEKQI
+740 IGECETYAEKQI
-752 ERSNL
+752 EKNSLQDLSNS
-757 RDLANNY
+757 Y
-764 ESTLKGN
+764 ESTLKGF
-771 RTKVENL
+771 RSRVENL
-778 KKEYQNLAQG
+778 KKEYQTLAQS
-788 YDREFNALLSLDPA
+788 YDREFNALLSLEPS
-802 ENGEAERIL
+802 EHEEAERIL
-811 KRLEISELPEYRE
+811 RRLEISELPEYRE

-856 QEINEILRVLSF
+856 QEINEILRSLSF

-875 TLEERNDRKGQI
+875 TLEERSDRKGQI

-902 LFSQITDPVELKA
+902 LFSQITDPAELKA

-948 IKETDVIDPASGKP
+948 IRETDVIDPASGKP

-997 QPETTIRLVM
+997 QPDTTVRLVM

-1032 QLISSVP
+1032 QIISSVP

-1063 KVRDFHSDETASGA
+1063 RVRDFHSDETA
-1077 PNADG
+1077 ADADT
-1082 VTSAGDARTAAG
+1082 VTALEA
-1094 SSNADDV
+1094 
-1101 TFGGDARTAA
+1101 
-1111 GAANADG
+1111 
-1118 VTSGGKVAAVKAE
+1118 
-1131 S
+1131 